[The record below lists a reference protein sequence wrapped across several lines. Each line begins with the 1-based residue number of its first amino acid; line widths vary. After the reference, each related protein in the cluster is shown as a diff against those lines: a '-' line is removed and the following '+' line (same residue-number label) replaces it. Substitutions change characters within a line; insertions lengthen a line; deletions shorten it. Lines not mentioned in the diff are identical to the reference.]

1 MWDDRHDRRHQGY
14 ERPYE
19 ERRVVGFR
27 GPPKQDYMNY
37 SPQRPGRFSNT
48 EIQHLLVALGI
59 LTVAFTFLFTDGI
72 FKVMRYPELFVFYL
86 PLSLVAVATGFL
98 CHELGHK
105 FLAQKYGY
113 WAEFRYNLQY
123 LLLGLGMAAMFGF
136 LFVGPGA
143 VYIRGNPTRSENG
156 KLSAAGP
163 GINIVI
169 AAIFLG
175 FVLLFPFNSYLVFLS
190 LIVGIVNSFLA
201 GFNMIPGWIFDG
213 AKIWRWNIGIYLVMW
228 VFIIILAVFHFG
240 IFYRVE
246 WVLDL
251 LP

>member
-1 MWDDRHDRRHQGY
+1 MWDDRTDRRYYSY

-19 ERRVVGFR
+19 ERRIFGFR
-27 GPPKQDYMNY
+27 GPPQPHFMGY
-37 SPQRPGRFSNT
+37 SSQKPGTFSNT

-59 LTVAFTFLFTDGI
+59 LTVAFTFLFTNGI
-72 FKVMRYPELFVFYL
+72 FIAMSYPGLFAFYL
-86 PLSLVAVATGFL
+86 PLSFVAVATAFL

-163 GINIVI
+163 GINILI

-175 FVLLFPFNSYLVFLS
+175 IVLLFPFNSYIVFLS
-190 LIVGIVNSFLA
+190 LTVGVVNSFLA

-213 AKIWRWNIGIYLVMW
+213 AKIWRWNIGIYFVMW
-228 VFIIILAVFHFG
+228 VFIIILAIFHFG
-240 IFYRVE
+240 IFYSVD
-246 WVLDL
+246 WVIDL

>member
-1 MWDDRHDRRHQGY
+1 MWDDRTDRRHYSY

-19 ERRVVGFR
+19 ERRVFGFR

-37 SPQRPGRFSNT
+37 SPQQPGRFSNT

-59 LTVAFTFLFTDGI
+59 LTIAFTFLFTNGI
-72 FKVMRYPELFVFYL
+72 FYAMNYPSDFIYYL
-86 PLSLVAVATGFL
+86 PLSFIAVATAFL

-143 VYIRGNPTRSENG
+143 VYIRGNPTTSENG

-163 GINIVI
+163 GINILVGAILLPI
-169 AAIFLG
+169 AFAIPSIVD
-175 FVLLFPFNSYLVFLS
+175 FVFIIAFVNLF
-190 LIVGIVNSFLA
+190 IG

-213 AKIWRWNIGIYLVMW
+213 AKIWRWNVGIYIIMW
-228 VFIIILAVFHFG
+228 IFIIGFAVLHYEVRYGGLNIL
-240 IFYRVE
+240 
-246 WVLDL
+246 
-251 LP
+251 